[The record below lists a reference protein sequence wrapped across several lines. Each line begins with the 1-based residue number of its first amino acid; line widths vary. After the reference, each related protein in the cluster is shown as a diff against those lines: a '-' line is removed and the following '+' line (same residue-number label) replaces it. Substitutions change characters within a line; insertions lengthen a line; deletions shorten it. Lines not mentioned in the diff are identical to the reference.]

1 MTLLLQQGP
10 DPQTPTTTNMKL
22 LILALAL
29 ASITFG
35 ACGNKKKKHQ
45 AYPAHATYSTGAGY
59 VK

>member
-1 MTLLLQQGP
+1 
-10 DPQTPTTTNMKL
+10 MKL

-29 ASITFG
+29 ASLTLG

-45 AYPAHATYSTGAGY
+45 AYPAHASYSTGAGY